1 MGKRPATDVF
11 HDWALVGKDE
21 GMEKGHAASVG
32 EMLEFIWQQV
42 ESTDKNFSAVDVGCG
57 NGWVVRKLKSHENC
71 EYAMGIDG
79 AEAMIA
85 KAKTID
91 ANTDYAQALLPDFQ
105 PKRKFDFIHSME
117 FLYYLKEPE
126 NMLKLFHDNWLTDS
140 GWAVIGIDHYAE
152 NEDSLSW
159 PDYVG
164 VHMSTRTTEQWQQA
178 WMDAGFT
185 NIKHWIAGGENGVTL
200 VFVGQKQN
208 S

>member
-1 MGKRPATDVF
+1 MAKRPATDVF

-21 GMEKGHAASVG
+21 GMEKGHAASVS

-42 ESTDKNFSAVDVGCG
+42 KSVEQNFSAVDVGCG
-57 NGWVVRKLKSHENC
+57 NGWVVRKLKSHGKC

-79 AEAMIA
+79 AEAMITKA
-85 KAKTID
+85 KAID
-91 ANTDYAQALLPDFQ
+91 RDTDYTLALLPDFQ

-126 NMLKLFHDNWLTDS
+126 NMLKLFHDYWLNDS

-178 WMDAGFT
+178 WKDAGFE
-185 NIKHWIAGGENGVTL
+185 NVKHWIAGGENGVTL
-200 VFVGQKQN
+200 VFVGQKKN

>member
-21 GMEKGHAASVG
+21 GMEKGHAASVS

-126 NMLKLFHDNWLTDS
+126 NMLKLFHDNWLEDD

-208 S
+208 

>member
-21 GMEKGHAASVG
+21 GMEKGHAASVS
-32 EMLEFIWQQV
+32 EMFEFIWQQV

-126 NMLKLFHDNWLTDS
+126 NMLRLFHDNWLTDS

>member
-21 GMEKGHAASVG
+21 GMEKGHAASVS

-42 ESTDKNFSAVDVGCG
+42 ESTDMNFSAVDVGCG

>member
-1 MGKRPATDVF
+1 MGKRHATDVF

-21 GMEKGHAASVG
+21 GMEKGHAASVS

-57 NGWVVRKLKSHENC
+57 NGGVVRKLKSHENC

-91 ANTDYAQALLPDFQ
+91 ANTAYAQALLPDFQ

-164 VHMSTRTTEQWQQA
+164 GHMSTRTTEQWQQA

>member
-1 MGKRPATDVF
+1 MAKRPATDVF
-11 HDWALVGKDE
+11 HDWALIGKDE
-21 GMEKGHAASVG
+21 GMEKGHAASVS

-42 ESTDKNFSAVDVGCG
+42 ESTEQNFSAVDVGCG
-57 NGWVVRKLKSHENC
+57 NGWVVRKLKSHGKC

-79 AEAMIA
+79 AEAMIT
-85 KAKTID
+85 KAKNID
-91 ANTDYAQALLPDFQ
+91 GDTDYTQALLPDFQ
-105 PKRKFDFIHSME
+105 PERKFDFIHSME

-126 NMLKLFHDNWLTDS
+126 NMLKIFHDYWLTDN
-140 GWAVIGIDHYAE
+140 GWAVIGIDHYTE

-164 VHMSTRTTEQWQQA
+164 VHMSTRTTVQWQQA
-178 WMDAGFT
+178 WRDAGFV

-200 VFVGQKQN
+200 VFVGQKKN

>member
-11 HDWALVGKDE
+11 HDWAIAGKDE
-21 GMEKGHAASVG
+21 GMEKGHAASVS

-42 ESTDKNFSAVDVGCG
+42 ESTDQNFSAVDVGCG
-57 NGWVVRKLKSHENC
+57 NGWVVRKLKSHDKC

-126 NMLKLFHDNWLTDS
+126 NMLKLFHDNWLSNS

>member
-1 MGKRPATDVF
+1 MAKRPATDVF

-21 GMEKGHAASVG
+21 GMEKGHAASVS

-42 ESTDKNFSAVDVGCG
+42 ESTEQNFSAVDVGCG
-57 NGWVVRKLKSHENC
+57 NGWVVRKLKSHGKC

-79 AEAMIA
+79 AEAMITKA
-85 KAKTID
+85 KAID
-91 ANTDYAQALLPDFQ
+91 RDTDYTLALLPDFQ

-126 NMLKLFHDNWLTDS
+126 NMLKLFHDYWLNDS

-178 WMDAGFT
+178 WKDAGFE
-185 NIKHWIAGGENGVTL
+185 NVKHWIAGGENGVTL
-200 VFVGQKQN
+200 VFVGQKKN

>member
-21 GMEKGHAASVG
+21 GMEKGHAASVS

-208 S
+208 

>member
-21 GMEKGHAASVG
+21 GMEKGHAASVS

-57 NGWVVRKLKSHENC
+57 NGWVVRKLKSHEKC

-126 NMLKLFHDNWLTDS
+126 NMLKLFDDNWLTDS

>member
-1 MGKRPATDVF
+1 MAKRPATDVF

-21 GMEKGHAASVG
+21 GMEKGHAASVS
-32 EMLEFIWQQV
+32 EMLEFIWRQV
-42 ESTDKNFSAVDVGCG
+42 ESVEQNFSAVDVGCG
-57 NGWVVRKLKSHENC
+57 NGWVVRKLKSHGKC

-85 KAKTID
+85 KAKAID
-91 ANTDYAQALLPDFQ
+91 GDTDYTQALLPDFQ

-126 NMLKLFHDNWLTDS
+126 NMLKLFHDYWLNDS

-178 WMDAGFT
+178 WKDAGFV
-185 NIKHWIAGGENGVTL
+185 NVKHWIAGGENGVTL
-200 VFVGQKQN
+200 VFVGQKKN

>member
-1 MGKRPATDVF
+1 MGKRPATEVF
-11 HDWALVGKDE
+11 HDWALIGKDE
-21 GMEKGHAASVG
+21 GMEKGHAAAVS
-32 EMLEFIWQQV
+32 EMLSFISQQV
-42 ESTDKNFSAVDVGCG
+42 EISGKLFSAVDVGCG
-57 NGWVVRKLKSHENC
+57 NGWVVRKLLANEQC

-91 ANTDYAQALLPDFQ
+91 RSANYILASLPGYQ
-105 PKRKFDFIHSME
+105 PSRKFDFIHSME
-117 FLYYLKEPE
+117 FLYYLDDPE
-126 NMLKLFHDNWLTDS
+126 HMLKLFHDNWLLAG

-164 VHMSTRTTEQWQQA
+164 VHMATRTTEQWQQA
-178 WMDAGFT
+178 WQDAGFI
-185 NIKHWIAGGENGVTL
+185 NIRHWFAGAENGVTL
-200 VFVGQKQN
+200 VFVGQKQ

>member
-21 GMEKGHAASVG
+21 GMEKGHAASVS
-32 EMLEFIWQQV
+32 EMLEFNWQQV

>member
-21 GMEKGHAASVG
+21 GMEKGHAASVS

-42 ESTDKNFSAVDVGCG
+42 ESTDMNFSAVDVGCG

-126 NMLKLFHDNWLTDS
+126 NMLKLFHDNWLEDG

>member
-1 MGKRPATDVF
+1 MDTYNSKYYEPLEQMMAIRHQYMSKILRDHNGQDVYEFFNNKRVLD
-11 HDWALVGKDE
+11 L
-21 GMEKGHAASVG
+21 
-32 EMLEFIWQQV
+32 
-42 ESTDKNFSAVDVGCG
+42 GCG